1 MQIVTPEGFPAELW
15 HEILD
20 AAPSMRPAEL
30 AVPAGASLLVL
41 GAHPDDETIGCGRLI
56 AHWAKQ
62 IGPVTVVSLSAGEA
76 CLDHLDIRI
85 PHLAAIRRA
94 ELRAAGEFLA
104 VDRTECCGLPDGDLV
119 NALPAVQEKL
129 IRLISS
135 VAVVAAPWQHDPHP
149 DHAAI
154 GAAAAAGCR
163 LTGRKLLEYPI
174 WTTYWQRP
182 SVLAQHDYRVIVVD
196 TDPADDAAR
205 RRALACYRSQQ
216 EPLRADLSPVVPA
229 AMLEHHQQQ
238 LILLPGGH
246 R

>member
-1 MQIVTPEGFPAELW
+1 MQNVTPDGFSAQLW
-15 HEILD
+15 REILD
-20 AAPSMRPAEL
+20 AAPSMPAADL
-30 AVPAGASLLVL
+30 AVPTGAQLLVL

-56 AHWAKQ
+56 AHWARQ
-62 IGPVTVVSLSAGEA
+62 IGPVTIVSMSAGEA

-85 PHLAAIRRA
+85 PDLALTRRA
-94 ELRAAGEFLA
+94 ELQAAGECLGA
-104 VDRTECCGLPDGDLV
+104 IRTECRSLPDGDLV
-119 NALPAVQEKL
+119 NALPAFQQEL
-129 IRLISS
+129 ITLISS
-135 VAVVAAPWQHDPHP
+135 AAVVAAPWQHDPHP
-149 DHAAI
+149 DHAAT

-163 LTGRKLLEYPI
+163 LTGRRLLEYPI

-205 RRALACYRSQQ
+205 HRALACYRSQQ

-229 AMLEHHQQQ
+229 AMLEHHERQ

-246 R
+246 P